1 MKITK
6 KFLKNISKI
15 MKITGFYI
23 TAKGDPSVGINESQ
37 WKLEEDFYFD
47 NQEELEEF
55 RNELKK
61 FFNYFYGEGISV
73 KTYEE
78 YQKQIDAEDIE
89 YFKQF
94 PVRYLIRDKDYSI
107 NTFKQANS
115 CATYSNN
122 IGTAIHNE
130 LPEWMWMSGENDIHK
145 EVIKS
150 TDPEFK
156 QILLKEAN
164 QLENE
169 IRNTEYRLN
178 IAKTN
183 LRIIAKE
190 LNIGLKNRYIIL
202 DDDRK

>member
-15 MKITGFYI
+15 MNITGFYI

-55 RNELKK
+55 KNELKK

-73 KTYEE
+73 ETYEE

-94 PVRYLIRDKDYSI
+94 PVRYLIRDRDYGLD
-107 NTFKQANS
+107 TFKQANF
-115 CATYSNN
+115 CASYSSNV
-122 IGTAIHNE
+122 GTGIHAE
-130 LPEWMWMSGENDIHK
+130 LPKWIPEEGDIDTK
-145 EVIKS
+145 VIKS
-150 TDPEFK
+150 TDPEYK
-156 QILLKEAN
+156 EILIKETN
-164 QLENE
+164 RLENE
-169 IRNTEYRLN
+169 ISNTEYRLN
-178 IAKTN
+178 IAKAN
-183 LRIIAKE
+183 LRIIIKE
-190 LNIGLKNRYIIL
+190 LNVGLKIKK
-202 DDDRK
+202 DG